1 MPHLRLGLLLHA
13 LLSHQLPVFNIP
25 VAFLAQCA
33 RHMHLQE

>member
-1 MPHLRLGLLLHA
+1 MAHLRLGLLLHA
-13 LLSHQLPVFNIP
+13 LSSYQLPVFNIR